1 MQQALDGNIVHN
13 ENNYIMSEI
22 KFRWDIINHLIK
34 THKYKSYLEIG
45 YYKGWSFDRVECLTK
60 LAVDPNPCKT
70 PEQENYAG
78 GYLAV
83 RGTAGDFIGNAPI
96 TYRQPEGGQ
105 IIKTTSDDFFEHM
118 KPFHYNWDIIFIDG
132 LHESQQ
138 VDRDI
143 QNALKH
149 LSSSGTIVMHDCNPS
164 SYEMTTTGTPSGEW
178 TGDVYKSFVNF
189 RNNNWIKYKCYVIN
203 TDYGIG
209 IIQKRP
215 DDYHVPLIR
224 RIRPKED
231 YSNITWKEFCDNRSH
246 LLALTSVEEFI
257 KRET

>member
-1 MQQALDGNIVHN
+1 
-13 ENNYIMSEI
+13 MSEI

-149 LSSSGTIVMHDCNPS
+149 LSSSGTIVLHDLNPPT
-164 SYEMTTTGTPSGEW
+164 YLHTTTGDAAGNW
-178 TGDVYKSFVNF
+178 NGDCYKS
-189 RNNNWIKYKCYVIN
+189 VIN
-203 TDYGIG
+203 IQAYTGVELYTVDTDWGIG
-209 IIQKRP
+209 I
-215 DDYHVPLIR
+215 L
-224 RIRPKED
+224 RPKED
-231 YSNITWKEFCDNRSH
+231 TTWIPFYVMKYDGTWEYFDKHRKE
-246 LLALTSVEEFI
+246 LLNLISVEEFLQ
-257 KRET
+257 REKINE